1 MDEVILIIGDHQPV
15 RKALCARLEMIFPKY
30 KVIEAAGSREA
41 EAVVL
46 SSSPVLI
53 VVDIGPP
60 AVERL
65 EVIQRIKAVQPL
77 AKIVVWSIHD
87 WQSYQADAL
96 AAGATAYVLKEET
109 QDKLLTVLSAML

>member
-1 MDEVILIIGDHQPV
+1 MGEAILVIGEHQAV
-15 RKALCARLEMIFPKY
+15 RKALCARLEMTFPKY
-30 KVIEAAGSREA
+30 KVIEAAGSQEA

-46 SSSPVLI
+46 SSSPFLV

-65 EVIQRIKAVQPL
+65 EVIQRIKTVQPL

-87 WQSYQADAL
+87 WESYRADDL
-96 AAGATAYVLKEET
+96 AAGATAYVLKEDT

>member
-1 MDEVILIIGDHQPV
+1 MGEVILVVGDHYAV
-15 RKALCARLEMIFPKY
+15 RKALREWLEMTFPQY
-30 KVIEAAGSREA
+30 RVVEAVGSQEA

-46 SSSPVLI
+46 SVSPYLV

-65 EVIQRIKAVQPL
+65 EVIQRIKAIQPL

-87 WQSYQADAL
+87 WETYRADAL
-96 AAGATAYVLKEET
+96 AAGATAYVLKEDT

>member
-1 MDEVILIIGDHQPV
+1 MDEVILVVGDHHAV
-15 RKALCARLEMIFPKY
+15 RKALRERLEMAFPQY
-30 KVIEAAGSREA
+30 RVVEVAGSQEA
-41 EAVVL
+41 EAMVL
-46 SSSPVLI
+46 SASPFLI

-87 WQSYQADAL
+87 WESYQADAL

-109 QDKLLTVLSAML
+109 QDKLMTVLSAML

>member
-1 MDEVILIIGDHQPV
+1 MDEVILVVGDHRAV
-15 RKALCARLEMIFPKY
+15 RKALRERLDMAFPQY
-30 KVIEAAGSREA
+30 RVVEAAGSQEA
-41 EAVVL
+41 EAMVL
-46 SSSPVLI
+46 SASPFLI

-87 WQSYQADAL
+87 WESYQSDAL
-96 AAGATAYVLKEET
+96 AAGATAYVLKEDT

>member
-1 MDEVILIIGDHQPV
+1 MDEVILVVGDHHAV
-15 RKALCARLEMIFPKY
+15 RKALRERLEMAFPQY
-30 KVIEAAGSREA
+30 RVVEAAGSQEA

-46 SSSPVLI
+46 SVSPCLV

-65 EVIQRIKAVQPL
+65 EVIRRIRAVQPL
-77 AKIVVWSIHD
+77 AKIVGWSIHD
-87 WQSYQADAL
+87 WQTYRADAL
-96 AAGATAYVLKEET
+96 AAGATAYVLKEDT

>member
-1 MDEVILIIGDHQPV
+1 MDEVILVVGDHHAV
-15 RKALCARLEMIFPKY
+15 RKALCERLDMAFPQY
-30 KVIEAAGSREA
+30 RVVEVAGSQESEA
-41 EAVVL
+41 MVL
-46 SSSPVLI
+46 STSPFLI

-109 QDKLLTVLSAML
+109 QDRLLTVLSAML

>member
-1 MDEVILIIGDHQPV
+1 MDGIILVVGDHHVV
-15 RKALCARLEMIFPKY
+15 RKALCERLEMAFPKY
-30 KVIEAAGSREA
+30 QVVEAAGSQEA
-41 EAVVL
+41 EVVVL
-46 SSSPVLI
+46 STSPALI

-65 EVIQRIKAVQPL
+65 KVIQRIKAVQPL

-87 WQSYQADAL
+87 WESYQADAL

>member
-1 MDEVILIIGDHQPV
+1 MGEAILVIGDHHPV
-15 RKALCARLEMIFPKY
+15 RKALCERLEMAFPKY
-30 KVIEAAGSREA
+30 QVVEAAGSQEA

-46 SSSPVLI
+46 SASPFLI

-96 AAGATAYVLKEET
+96 AAGATAYVLKEDT
-109 QDKLLTVLSAML
+109 QDKLLTVLSTML